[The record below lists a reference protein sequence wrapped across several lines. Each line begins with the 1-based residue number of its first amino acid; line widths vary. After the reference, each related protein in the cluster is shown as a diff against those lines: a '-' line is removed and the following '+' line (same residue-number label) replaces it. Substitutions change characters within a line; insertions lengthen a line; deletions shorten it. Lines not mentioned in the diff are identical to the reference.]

1 MIERGGAEM
10 FGLFKKGKIGKSEE
24 EKRAETLEYT
34 KKVQFDPVP
43 LDRVEAELS
52 DDLRAVLNYT
62 PVNYY
67 ATKDSYLLCIFYYN
81 EDYTEIYM
89 RFEYRVNDL
98 PKGKTRL
105 FSLDKELMR
114 DILRKFGQNI

>member
-1 MIERGGAEM
+1 M
-10 FGLFKKGKIGKSEE
+10 FGWFKKAVKSEE
-24 EKRAETLEYT
+24 EKHIESLPLT

-43 LDRVEAELS
+43 LDRVEAALNS
-52 DDLRAVLNYT
+52 DLRSILSYT

-81 EDYTEIYM
+81 EDYSEIHM
-89 RFEYRVNDL
+89 RLEYRTNDL

-105 FSLDKELMR
+105 YALDKELMR